1 MLVLWFKFLS
11 PCLNSKTNLDNV
23 RASKAWEACEPRL
36 RVNMRI
42 AQLLKANHFK
52 MGALQC
58 RPEISVPKNAC
69 ETSTRKL
76 RTRVYV
82 YNTRI
87 KNVPSSKII
96 SMYELAHCLSIVY
109 VLLLVSAQ
117 HSGCVNSEEFD
128 KIATRV
134 SKWNVLASAAC
145 LISDI
150 WKLLSLLAAL
160 KNNVMRE

>member
-1 MLVLWFKFLS
+1 M
-11 PCLNSKTNLDNV
+11 
-23 RASKAWEACEPRL
+23 
-36 RVNMRI
+36 
-42 AQLLKANHFK
+42 
-52 MGALQC
+52 
-58 RPEISVPKNAC
+58 
-69 ETSTRKL
+69 
-76 RTRVYV
+76 RTRVCV

-87 KNVPSSKII
+87 KNAPSSKII

-117 HSGCVNSEEFD
+117 HNSCVNSEEFD
-128 KIATRV
+128 KIARRV